1 MDGGS
6 ILERTPM
13 TLRTLMQAGTAKATD
28 LFTRLA
34 DTSDGAVKTRER
46 LFTELTA
53 ELETHTDLEEQYL
66 FPVLRK
72 HAETKELV
80 AGAIRDNKELRTA
93 LAELGQLPKNDESF
107 LARLAELRKMFRQHA
122 RDETKALLPAVQ
134 RALSDEQV
142 QGITEK
148 METSLAETEQAK
160 HDQVEERRSIARR
173 ERAQAE
179 LQGQQEEAAEHE
191 LQAGAQ
197 RANEAALQTIE
208 ETARMAEMSGES
220 ARQIS
225 RSLTESAQRVVT
237 SAASLTTGFP
247 LWDMWLGMSGL
258 RSIRSGNADT
268 WSTTPAG
275 TDASD
280 NAQVI
285 SLAEEILT
293 VGTRKVNS
301 GTTRVRRYVVET
313 PIEKQVTLVH
323 ERVVV
328 ERRRPRIDKVSGEML
343 TELTVEVVETDE
355 VPVMGKTVRVKEE
368 VVVRRERIEH
378 VETVRDTVRHGEVE
392 IEQSTAR
399 QPAHRLRLHERA

>member
-1 MDGGS
+1 
-6 ILERTPM
+6 M
-13 TLRTLMQAGTAKATD
+13 TLRTLMQAGTAKANE

-34 DTSDGAVKTRER
+34 DTSDGALKTRER
-46 LFTELTA
+46 LFAELTA
-53 ELETHTDLEEQYL
+53 ELEAHTDLEEQYL

-72 HAETKELV
+72 HAETKGLV
-80 AGAIRDNKELRTA
+80 AGAIRDNKELRVA

-107 LARLAELRKMFRQHA
+107 LARLAELRKVFRQHA

-160 HDQVEERRSIARR
+160 RDQSSTARR

-179 LQGQQEEAAEHE
+179 LQVQQEEAAEHE
-191 LQAGAQ
+191 LQAVAQ
-197 RANEAALQTIE
+197 RADKAVLQTIE
-208 ETARMAEMSGES
+208 ETARMAEMTGES
-220 ARQIS
+220 ARQIT
-225 RSLTESAQRVVT
+225 RSVTESAQRVVT

-258 RSIRSGNADT
+258 RSLRSGNAD
-268 WSTTPAG
+268 STTPIG
-275 TDASD
+275 TDTYD
-280 NAQVI
+280 NEQVI

-301 GTTRVRRYVVET
+301 GATRVRRYVVET
-313 PIEKQVTLVH
+313 PVEKQVTLVH

-328 ERRRPRIDKVSGEML
+328 ERRRPRIDKTSGEML

-355 VPVMGKTVRVKEE
+355 VPVIGKTVRVKEE
-368 VVVRRERIEH
+368 VVVRRERTEH

-392 IEQSTAR
+392 IEQSPAR
-399 QPAHRLRLHERA
+399 QAALRLRIHERA